1 LVRLIVYNAVGEE
14 VETLVNRDFSPGTY
28 SVDFNGINL
37 PSGVYYYRLEA
48 FDPSTPLRTAFT
60 QTKKMVLIK

>member
-1 LVRLIVYNAVGEE
+1 LVRLTVYNAVGEE
-14 VETLVNRDFSPGTY
+14 IGILVNQDLSPGIY
-28 SVDFNGINL
+28 RADFDGSNL

-48 FDPSTPLRTAFT
+48 GDFT